1 MDVWIQL
8 ETIPPEIGTIESLE
22 LLNVASNKMTSLPNL
37 DGYLAHAHK
46 HTQTTIHM
54 RTQTDCHTHKQAQ
67 EPEAAGSFLEQ
78 DQRSAKPWCA
88 QAARRPAVLQK
99 SGAYVRLCWFLR
111 STRTHVHTHTHT
123 HTHTHQITVLPDMSA
138 LVNVQSV
145 SMSNN
150 QIAAI
155 PESIGSWWVGVR
167 GSAAA
172 RHSAENVR
180 ASLISG
186 SVHKYP

>member
-1 MDVWIQL
+1 
-8 ETIPPEIGTIESLE
+8 
-22 LLNVASNKMTSLPNL
+22 
-37 DGYLAHAHK
+37 
-46 HTQTTIHM
+46 
-54 RTQTDCHTHKQAQ
+54 
-67 EPEAAGSFLEQ
+67 
-78 DQRSAKPWCA
+78 
-88 QAARRPAVLQK
+88 
-99 SGAYVRLCWFLR
+99 
-111 STRTHVHTHTHT
+111 
-123 HTHTHQITVLPDMSA
+123 MSA

-186 SVHKYP
+186 SVHEYL